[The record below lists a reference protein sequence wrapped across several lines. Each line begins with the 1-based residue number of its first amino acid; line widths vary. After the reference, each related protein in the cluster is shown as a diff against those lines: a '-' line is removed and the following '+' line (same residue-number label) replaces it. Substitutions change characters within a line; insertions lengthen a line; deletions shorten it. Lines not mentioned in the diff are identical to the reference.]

1 MGREPPD
8 KHGYRHGNQLEDTK
22 ESGYHSNF
30 ESANN
35 NINDSMNGEVND
47 MQGISNNKRWLL
59 YKMAHKDSVD
69 EPPEDNFKRAEPVS
83 AGDSVS
89 QRKDNLHKKPE
100 PLSVNKSLQEQLEKD
115 SKVKS
120 GLDRFGKKTEE
131 TGPNKAA
138 GPLGDKTGLISQ
150 AMENLNKKNEP
161 AKPEPVIKKAD
172 VKLTESDLQW
182 ERLAKRFHRSLKIN
196 DMDFTD
202 LNDEED
208 TDVFA
213 PPKLDFESGVGGPPP
228 PPPPG
233 GIPPPPGGIP
243 PPPPPMGGMP
253 PPPPPPGG
261 IPPPP
266 PPGGISAS
274 QTAVPAVN
282 LPPPAGANLKK
293 NKKTLK
299 LHWKTVQP
307 ETPHPATK
315 GDTIW
320 KDVIPVKVDPEKLEH
335 LFENRAS
342 ETKQKVSIILLNVT
356 YLTNILFKILDKAL
370 SQSCLILG
378 QAEKCFGLLFMAQL
392 PIFFLYIFC
401 VQKCYYL
408 EIQKCF

>member
-8 KHGYRHGNQLEDTK
+8 KHGHRQGNQLEDTK

-35 NINDSMNGEVND
+35 AINDSLNLPEDTND
-47 MQGISNNKRWLL
+47 MQGISNNRRWLM

-69 EPPEDNFKRAEPVS
+69 EPEDTYQRTQAVPAE
-83 AGDSVS
+83 DSVS

-100 PLSVNKSLQEQLEKD
+100 PLSVNKNLVEQFEKD

-131 TGPNKAA
+131 AGPNKAA
-138 GPLGDKTGLISQ
+138 GPIGDKTGLISGI
-150 AMENLNKKNEP
+150 MDNLTKKNEP
-161 AKPEPVIKKAD
+161 SKPEPVIKKPD

-213 PPKLDFESGVGGPPP
+213 PPKLAFDGDGPPP

-233 GIPPPPGGIP
+233 GIPPPPGMMP

-261 IPPPP
+261 LAPPPPP
-266 PPGGISAS
+266 PPGGSAS
-274 QTAVPAVN
+274 VTAVPTVN

-299 LHWKTVQP
+299 LHWKIVQP
-307 ETPHPATK
+307 EVPHPATK
-315 GDTIW
+315 GETIW
-320 KDVIPVKVDPEKLEH
+320 KDIIPIKVDPEKLEH

-342 ETKQKVSIILLNVT
+342 DVKQKVSIAWGHC
-356 YLTNILFKILDKAL
+356 F
-370 SQSCLILG
+370 
-378 QAEKCFGLLFMAQL
+378 EKYSVEQIWWVFGDN
-392 PIFFLYIFC
+392 
-401 VQKCYYL
+401 
-408 EIQKCF
+408 